1 MHHACDATNGDSDNS
16 NLRLSVFPRLHSC
29 AHWTACI
36 SSISAGTL
44 PSLCVCARRTEE
56 ADLGH
61 SRALDDARAC
71 IRVRVPIL
79 HLVGEIET
87 ATAEPTIVLLVRCR
101 LNCCLMLGVEASLPD
116 ALHLTRANNAVSG
129 RLLYKYHNNDV
140 TLLPCI
146 TTCRASIAS

>member
-1 MHHACDATNGDSDNS
+1 MHHACDQRRRRQLESPT
-16 NLRLSVFPRLHSC
+16 L
-29 AHWTACI
+29 CI
-36 SSISAGTL
+36 SSVAL
-44 PSLCVCARRTEE
+44 LRPLDRMHLEHFCWYAALCLWLCARRTEE

-61 SRALDDARAC
+61 STAQDARAC

-87 ATAEPTIVLLVRCR
+87 ATAELTIVLLVRCR